1 MNRPR
6 RADRHLPP
14 CVYLKHGAYWL
25 VKKGKWERIGAT
37 LGEALAEYARR
48 HEAPV
53 GGMAALIEKVYGH
66 HTPKLSASTRK
77 TYRTVADRLSV
88 IFKEFTPEQVK
99 GKHVAAVKLKLVDT
113 PVWANHT
120 LSFLRTV
127 FQYAVEWQLIDGNP
141 CVGIKPYSTKKR
153 SRYLTD
159 AEFAAIRAAA
169 RPRLQVIM
177 DLCFLTGQRISDV
190 LAIHQRDLGEDGIY
204 FKAEKTANSTQVQFV
219 VAWTDDLRAAIDRA
233 KQLQRGV
240 STLALFTN
248 RLRKPLTYPTV
259 RQQWE
264 DACEAA
270 KVDDAHLHDIRA
282 KAATDA
288 KAQGLDAQLLLGH
301 GDAKMTER
309 YLRLR
314 ETPLVRGPSFRQV
327 VDVGQKAQ

>member
-25 VKKGKWERIGAT
+25 VKRGKWERIGST
-37 LGEALAEYARR
+37 LSEALAEYARR
-48 HEAPV
+48 HEAPA
-53 GGMAALIEKVYGH
+53 GGMAALIEKVYQH

-99 GKHVAAVKLKLVDT
+99 GKHVAVVKLKLADT

-127 FQYAVEWQLIDGNP
+127 FQYAVEWQMVDGNP
-141 CVGIKPYSTKKR
+141 CVGVKPYSTRKR

-159 AEFAAIRAAA
+159 AEFHAIRAQAG
-169 RPRLQVIM
+169 PRLRVIM
-177 DLCFLTGQRISDV
+177 DLCYLTGQRISDV
-190 LAIHQRDLGEDGIY
+190 LAVHQRDLSEAGVY

-219 VAWTDDLRAAIDRA
+219 VAWTDELRAAVEAA
-233 KQLQRGV
+233 KALRGGV
-240 STLALFTN
+240 ASLLLFTN

-264 DACEAA
+264 DACKAA
-270 KVDDAHLHDIRA
+270 QVEDAHLHDIRA

-327 VDVGQKAQ
+327 LDSVKKTQ